1 MSGVGVDVES
11 LETRVQVLEAVMFA
25 LVRTSSA
32 PEALLVEFDR
42 AVARLDAFLA
52 YQEKPLARE
61 RLARHVE
68 RVRVQLEPD

>member
-1 MSGVGVDVES
+1 MDVDLEA
-11 LETRVQVLEAVMFA
+11 LETRVQVLEAVMLA

-32 PEALLVEFDR
+32 PEVLLAEFDR
-42 AVARLDAFLA
+42 AVQRLDAFLA
-52 YQEKPLARE
+52 FQERPLAQE